1 MFRTTCVAFL
11 LVGLAGTA
19 SAQTVSDQK
28 LWLEGT
34 GEAELGDRMK
44 LSVSSSLRSGAN
56 SGVDQF
62 RIDAGLGYRVNEYLA
77 FAGRYYLMFR
87 DGYARLDTRDET
99 RNRLAGDVH
108 LRVRPDRF
116 ELSYRLRLQYTTYQ
130 YDPNHFHIRNRF
142 GAAYAVTKRVS
153 PYAALELIYL
163 ASPNAEYRET
173 RIYLGVDWRIKK
185 RLELGAFYMRQMETN
200 VNMPEENDIL
210 GIGLTYTFLR
220 NKKNEAQVSGSD
232 PD

>member
-1 MFRTTCVAFL
+1 VTVAFL
-11 LVGLAGTA
+11 IVAAVGTA
-19 SAQTVSDQK
+19 DAQTVSDQK

-34 GEAELGDRMK
+34 GEAELSEKSK
-44 LSVSSSLRSGAN
+44 LAVSSSLRSGAD

-62 RIDAGLGYRVNEYLA
+62 RIDAIFSYRANEYAA

-87 DGYARLDTRDET
+87 DGYAPLDTRDET
-99 RNRLAGDVH
+99 RHRVAGDVN
-108 LRVRPDRF
+108 LRVQPARF

-130 YDPNHFHIRNRF
+130 FDQDHFHLRNRF
-142 GAAYAVTKRVS
+142 RAAYAATGRIA

-173 RIYLGVDWRIKK
+173 RVYLGVDWRIKK
-185 RLELGAFYMRQMETN
+185 RLELGVYYMRQQETN
-200 VNMPEENDIL
+200 VNTPEENDIL
-210 GIGLTYTFLR
+210 GIGVTYTFHR
-220 NKKNEAQVSGSD
+220 HKKDAQISGTD